1 MHVVATNIVRYILM
15 DFPNAMIV
23 AGYYYSGLWVLGS
36 GFRLPYNYCRPLEC
50 DDGNDVGFLLTTFLF
65 NVYFCS

>member
-23 AGYYYSGLWVLGS
+23 AGYYYSVLWVLGS
-36 GFRLPYNYCRPLEC
+36 DY
-50 DDGNDVGFLLTTFLF
+50 LTTTVDLLS
-65 NVYFCS
+65 VMMVMTLGFC